1 MFNCEGSALY
11 QYIDSFELADT
22 PITKGYT
29 STSNYFCL
37 RLRYVFDGENK
48 VIQKMI
54 KKSKPEETLKV
65 TFSRFLE
72 QGKDILNIVVTNLQ
86 DTELDSE
93 QFTLFCF
100 C

>member
-1 MFNCEGSALY
+1 M
-11 QYIDSFELADT
+11 
-22 PITKGYT
+22 
-29 STSNYFCL
+29 CL
-37 RLRYVFDGENK
+37 RLRAKFDGENK

-54 KKSKPEETLKV
+54 KKSKQEEVLKV

-72 QGKDILNIVVTNLQ
+72 QGKDLLKIVITNLQ

-93 QFTLFCF
+93 VFTLFCF

>member
-1 MFNCEGSALY
+1 M
-11 QYIDSFELADT
+11 
-22 PITKGYT
+22 
-29 STSNYFCL
+29 CL
-37 RLRYVFDGENK
+37 RLRYTFDGEYK

-54 KKSKPEETLKV
+54 KKSKQEEVLKV

-72 QGKDILNIVVTNLQ
+72 QGKDLLKIVITNLQ

-93 QFTLFCF
+93 VFTLFCF